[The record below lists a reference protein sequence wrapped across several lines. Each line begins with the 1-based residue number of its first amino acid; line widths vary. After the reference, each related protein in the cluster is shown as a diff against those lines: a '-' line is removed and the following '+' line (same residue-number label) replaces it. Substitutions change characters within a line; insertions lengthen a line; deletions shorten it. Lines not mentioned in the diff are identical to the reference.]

1 MISWLRRVLARFG
14 GGVALPEG
22 FDGALDA
29 EERVLASAVSAE
41 GALVATDRGLWVP
54 GGSGTRRIGWHLLN
68 RAVWRDG
75 VLALTEAG
83 EYRRVDGAVLL
94 RDLPR
99 RRFRLHESGRLPD
112 VVHARVTGSIES
124 TQYREL
130 SVGGARFVRR
140 KVPGLDGTVLQVRP
154 DRDTDEDALA
164 EYAREV
170 ARRLERDERGAG

>member
-1 MISWLRRVLARFG
+1 MISWLRRSLARLG
-14 GGVALPEG
+14 GGVPLPEG

-29 EERVLASAVSAE
+29 EERVLASAASAR
-41 GALVATDRGLWVP
+41 GALVATNRGLWVP
-54 GGSGTRRIGWHLLN
+54 GESGARRIGWHLLN

-75 VLALTEAG
+75 MLVLTEAE

-99 RRFRLHESGRLPD
+99 RRFRLDRSGRLPD
-112 VVHARVTGSIES
+112 VVHARVTGSIKS

-140 KVPGLDGTVLQVRP
+140 RVPGVDGTVLQVRP
-154 DRDTDEDALA
+154 DRETDEDALA

-170 ARRLERDERGAG
+170 ARRLEREEHGVG